1 LSIAAL
7 FQGGHALH
15 DKNAGPFGF
24 EPSGIDIVLLTHA
37 HLDHCGRLPLLCR
50 QGFRGE
56 IIPAPA
62 PAPAPATRDPAR
74 PVLPGSAH
82 LHE

>member
-1 LSIAAL
+1 M
-7 FQGGHALH
+7 
-15 DKNAGPFGF
+15 
-24 EPSGIDIVLLTHA
+24 LLTHA

-62 PAPAPATRDPAR
+62 PAIRDPAR

>member
-1 LSIAAL
+1 MPIAAL

-15 DKNAGPFGF
+15 DKNARPFGF

-56 IIPAPA
+56 IIPASATRA
-62 PAPAPATRDPAR
+62 PARL
-74 PVLPGSAH
+74 VLPGSAH
-82 LHE
+82 LHQ

>member
-1 LSIAAL
+1 MPIAAV

-37 HLDHCGRLPLLCR
+37 HLDHCGRLSLLCR

-56 IIPAPA
+56 IIPAS
-62 PAPAPATRDPAR
+62 ATRDPAR